1 MNKLSGL
8 EISRKRK
15 KMRLSQ
21 RKAAS
26 MIEKMYGVKL
36 SHSYLSLIERGRV
49 DSIGGDLKD
58 ALEDFFKITPEEIMP
73 APEPGMER
81 SPAGAAGEFD
91 IPLHRIPLY
100 ENSRVINYLDITGP
114 VLADFAVAVTAD
126 MPEWGIFCGDILV
139 CRKSDLLEGD
149 FVVTQKGEIF
159 AYTCGKDQDLPEAGG
174 KVILIIKKSVT
185 AKHFEAAINAAAS
198 KLSVELLVRELARRT
213 GLREIDLVRSLAVLR
228 SFVKDLRNRS

>member
-1 MNKLSGL
+1 MIKQLGL
-8 EISRKRK
+8 EIAQKRK

-36 SHSYLSLIERGRV
+36 SHSYFSLIERGRV

-58 ALEDFFKITPEEIMP
+58 ALKDFFKISPEKT
-73 APEPGMER
+73 APVPEAGEEKP
-81 SPAGAAGEFD
+81 PAGDAGEFD

-100 ENSRVINYLDITGP
+100 KNSRVIKYLDIAGP
-114 VLADFAVAVTAD
+114 ILADFALVVTSD
-126 MPEWGIFCGDILV
+126 MPEWGVFCGDLLI
-139 CRKSDLLEGD
+139 CRKAELVEGD
-149 FVVTQKGEIF
+149 LAVTQKGEIF
-159 AYTCGKDQDLPEAGG
+159 AYKCDKNQDLPAAEG
-174 KVILIIKKSVT
+174 KVILITKRSVT
-185 AKHFEAAINAAAS
+185 LNHFEAAINAAAS

-213 GLREIDLVRSLAVLR
+213 GLREIDLVRSLAVLK